1 MNKILVATDGS
12 ESAAEAVE
20 FGIELA
26 AEHEAELILVHVVP
40 ALDIVPVSGFGIGG
54 AFPHEP
60 SLEDHALLERA
71 AAVAEAYGIFPT
83 TVLLAGD
90 TVDEIVAYADSHN
103 VDLIVIGSRGHGAIA
118 NALLGSV
125 SRGVLAESKR
135 PVHGR
140 PRRSVGSSLR
150 QSCAGVPGSGWGSDL
165 AGVLLAIAETR
176 GRPTGLPLVRRSS
189 GSRGCGRGRLQLCGL
204 HRQRREHDLQ
214 RLRVRGIGE
223 DVVRLHRLAR
233 AGTGASRTAS
243 GRAGRPRSA
252 GAGAAS

>member
-26 AEHEAELILVHVVP
+26 AENEAELILVHVVP

-135 PVHGR
+135 PVMVVRGGASIPHSGNR
-140 PRRSVGSSLR
+140 APACRDRIGVLIERSVLGAL
-150 QSCAGVPGSGWGSDL
+150 
-165 AGVLLAIAETR
+165 AETR
-176 GRPTGLPLVRRSS
+176 GRPTGLPLVRRAQAPAAAGVAACSFV
-189 GSRGCGRGRLQLCGL
+189 GS
-204 HRQRREHDLQ
+204 
-214 RLRVRGIGE
+214 
-223 DVVRLHRLAR
+223 
-233 AGTGASRTAS
+233 TG
-243 GRAGRPRSA
+243 SA
-252 GAGAAS
+252 ESTTFSACVCAASAKTSYASIVSPSWNRCVANGVGSSRPPSIS